1 VGSSPTASPTMPE
14 TYTNKRKSL
23 IKAWEDRG
31 NVPCNNGGISRCRT
45 RVHPRMERG
54 RRFRT
59 DWRGFG
65 RFHPIHNRDRR
76 PHRSR
81 ICGESGVGP
90 TRLPGVRRYLPLVDY
105 LAFDQA
111 LQRRPSGK
119 VRGLREAYRGAS
131 PDFKTVDD
139 IAHAFKHAV
148 TEPPGNWLKSD
159 DVVKHNGAF
168 SRDFSSDSDRHRV
181 TVQGHPEIDLLDTV
195 KRALAFLRDQ
205 FQIGVKCA
213 TLRARL

>member
-1 VGSSPTASPTMPE
+1 MDDFIRFITEIVDPTVQEFVANPGSVRHASLACVVT
-14 TYTNKRKSL
+14 
-23 IKAWEDRG
+23 
-31 NVPCNNGGISRCRT
+31 
-45 RVHPRMERG
+45 
-54 RRFRT
+54 
-59 DWRGFG
+59 
-65 RFHPIHNRDRR
+65 FHSI
-76 PHRSR
+76 
-81 ICGESGVGP
+81 
-90 TRLPGVRRYLPLVDY
+90 DY

-148 TEPPGNWLKSD
+148 TEPPGNRLKSD
-159 DVVKHNGAF
+159 DAVKHNGAF